1 MPKVK
6 THSRAKKTF
15 KVSAG
20 GKILFQRAGRKHLLR
35 KKTKQRKR
43 KMRVSGILD
52 TPNLMFVRR
61 LLRLK

>member
-43 KMRVSGILD
+43 RMCVSGVLD